1 MGSDHIGEPPLD
13 DRGGDD
19 PWTRLRAAVPGRW
32 DVPVLRQ
39 VNDGVTRP
47 TDLLRAINAESGG
60 SQLSRGVL
68 FALLRRM
75 LDRA

>member
-1 MGSDHIGEPPLD
+1 
-13 DRGGDD
+13 
-19 PWTRLRAAVPGRW
+19 
-32 DVPVLRQ
+32 VLRQ